1 LNLRKLKLEFSR
13 LKAKNLFVARPKIEL
28 TFSSADKVKLKTEQ
42 DLFETGF

>member
-13 LKAKNLFVARPKIEL
+13 LKANIFFVARPKIEL